1 MPLVAGRA
9 VRLRVGVCTVDDHHS
24 PLRVT
29 LRALSLVPILIF
41 ALLFGG
47 SSVALAGAQP
57 PVTSLLEFRRNHLVM
72 QEWDLSCGAAAL
84 ATILT
89 YQHGDPV
96 SERAV
101 AGALIRRQE
110 YIERPEFLQLRQG
123 FSLLDLKRYVE
134 QRGYAGMGYGMLQLA
149 DLVEKAPLLVPVNLK
164 GYNHFVVF
172 RGRRGDRVLL
182 ADPAYGNRTMAV
194 ERFEA
199 AWIEYPEFGR
209 VGFAVARRD
218 GLIPPNRLAP
228 RPRDFVM
235 LR

>member
-1 MPLVAGRA
+1 MGVLAGRS
-9 VRLRVGVCTVDDHHS
+9 VRVHVSACSGDDS
-24 PLRVT
+24 PAPVRVT
-29 LRALSLVPILIF
+29 LRALSLIQILTF
-41 ALLFGG
+41 ALLVGG
-47 SSVALAGAQP
+47 AGAALAGARP
-57 PVTSLLEFRRNHLVM
+57 PVSSLLEIRRNHLVM

-84 ATILT
+84 ATILN

-96 SERAV
+96 SEREV

-110 YIERPEFLQLRQG
+110 YIERPELLQLRQG

-172 RGRRGDRVLL
+172 RGRQGNRVLL
-182 ADPAYGNRTMAV
+182 ADPAYGNRTMTV